1 MKRITLSILII
12 MLVIALMPAGLPGA
26 PAEEAF
32 AATTISTIDLTYDAD
47 KVVNNTHLTEAEVNY
62 AFLETMG
69 TTTKGVE
76 LIQGES
82 TLMREWSEEGTW
94 GAVASDAYLDDRFV
108 YALSFGMYLSDGYD
122 LPSSVTSYTGHDVY
136 KPAKISDFPDLTIKV
151 NGAKKENAAIY
162 YNQVTEDLRALIV
175 FVPFD
180 SKPSTEEIKPTINE
194 IKIFDMNGEDISGKT
209 IELGAGD
216 TYTFSSEVNG
226 LRLDDEAYKKVS
238 WTVTGAAKTGT
249 TMDATTGKL
258 TIASDEP
265 ASTGAIKVIATSTYD
280 NTKSQSTSV
289 TVREGLTIDRVVA
302 GVSAGFTTKAFKGA
316 DTEIWAV
323 AEGSHPNKTI
333 SWTLTGNKSA
343 DTKIIPNPNGAEGQW
358 VLKVAKDETATT
370 LTAKAYSNYDNSK
383 YDTITFT
390 VNNITYIKTV
400 NLNYDVTK
408 LGLSANA
415 SESDVNRNVPK
426 AISVDVTGMTLSEQE
441 IGIVKIYPTG
451 VEGAGEIKLD
461 PTKDYYIYYGFHLD
475 EGYDVP
481 DSYKK
486 YKHPDL
492 IAVENLSGLT
502 VNVNGTK
509 NGKVYFQYA
518 DEYRTVYLMAPISKE
533 VAAAVPA
540 TDDGGTVAPGEAV
553 PGSET
558 DDASDNAADTVE
570 AATINYGTIDTGIT
584 KGNSKTTVKLTGLKD
599 KTYTGKKI
607 KQTLTLKYKKTK
619 LKVNKDYKL
628 TYKNNKNVGLA
639 TITIKGL
646 GKYKGTFKQ
655 TFRIIPKKAAISKVT
670 PTTKAATVKWK
681 AIKTKMSKKK
691 ITGYQVQYSTSSK
704 FKASVTKLKNVKGAA
719 KKSVKITKLKAKKKY
734 YFRIRTYMKVGKKTY
749 YSKWSA
755 KKSAKVK

>member
-12 MLVIALMPAGLPGA
+12 MLVIAFMPAGLPGA

-32 AATTISTIDLTYDAD
+32 AATTISILNLTYD
-47 KVVNNTHLTEAEVNY
+47 KENIVLNTHFTVGEVAEMVSKY
-62 AFLETMG
+62 AKLE
-69 TTTKGVE
+69 
-76 LIQGES
+76 
-82 TLMREWSEEGTW
+82 
-94 GAVASDAYLDDRFV
+94 AVAGCSIWENQYPFICRKYAGDQWGEDMDHPSMISDIYDYAIGYLIYLDDD
-108 YALSFGMYLSDGYD
+108 YE
-122 LPSSVTSYTGHDVY
+122 
-136 KPAKISDFPDLTIKV
+136 FPEKV
-151 NGAKKENAAIY
+151 NTHKGNDHAGPITDAEGLTVNVNGEKRTDLEFY
-162 YNQVTEDLRALIV
+162 YSDEGYRTITI
-175 FVPFD
+175 FVPIG
-180 SKPSTEEIKPTINE
+180 KPSTEEIKPTINE

-226 LRLDDEAYKKVS
+226 LRLDEEAYKKVS
-238 WTVTGAAKTGT
+238 WSVTGAAKIGT

-265 ASTGAIKVIATSTYD
+265 ASTGTIKVIATSTYD

-343 DTKIIPNPNGAEGQW
+343 DTQIIPNPNGAEGQW

-441 IGIVKIYPTG
+441 IGIIKIYPTG
-451 VEGAGEIKLD
+451 VEGPGEIKLD

-533 VAAAVPA
+533 VAAAVPVS
-540 TDDGGTVAPGEAV
+540 DDGSSVAPGSAV
-553 PGSET
+553 PGAA
-558 DDASDNAADTVE
+558 DGGASDTAADTVE

-584 KGNSKTTVKLTGLKD
+584 KGSSKTTVKLTGLKD

-619 LKVNKDYKL
+619 LKVNKDYKM

-639 TITIKGL
+639 TITIRGI

-670 PTTKAATVKWK
+670 PATKAATVKWK

-704 FKASVTKLKNVKGAA
+704 FKASVTKLKTVKGAA